1 MKAVFISHNQAL
13 TEEVADILDM
23 LAIKGYT
30 QWTEVN
36 GQGSNTGEPHMGTH
50 TWPSLNNVWITIIPD
65 EKLNNLLHKLSE
77 LNKNVEEQG
86 LRAFV
91 WNIEASV

>member
-13 TEEVADILDM
+13 TEEVLDILND
-23 LAIKGYT
+23 LFIRGFT

-36 GQGSNTGEPHMGTH
+36 GQGSKGGEPHFGTH
-50 TWPSLNNVWITIIPD
+50 TWPSLNNTLLTIVPD
-65 EKLNNLLHKLSE
+65 EKVSCLLEKLSE
-77 LNKNVEEQG
+77 LNKRVEEQG

-91 WNIEASV
+91 WNIEQTV

>member
-13 TEEVADILDM
+13 TEEVEDILKN
-23 LAIKGYT
+23 LAIRGFT

-36 GQGSNTGEPHMGTH
+36 GQGTKNGEPHMGTH
-50 TWPSLNNVWITIIPD
+50 TWPSLNNVFLTIVED
-65 EKLNNLLHKLSE
+65 EKVNPLLKKLSE
-77 LNKNVEEQG
+77 LNTQVEEQG

-91 WNIEASV
+91 WNIENMI

>member
-13 TEEVADILDM
+13 TEEVEVILDK
-23 LAIKGYT
+23 LTIRGYT

-36 GQGSNTGEPHMGTH
+36 GRGSAGGEPHMGTH
-50 TWPSLNNVWITIIPD
+50 TWPSLNNVLLTIIAD
-65 EKLNNLLHKLSE
+65 EKVKVLLDELSE
-77 LNKNVEEQG
+77 LNRQDEEEG

-91 WNIEASV
+91 WNIESTI